1 MAYDRYKSA
10 AVGKDKLGNRFL
22 GTIIY
27 PEIPKSASDIYIM
40 ARKGD
45 RLDLLAY
52 SYYEDST
59 LWWIIAQANH
69 LGKGTLS
76 ISEPQRLR
84 IPTDLD
90 SILVSLEEK
99 QRSR

>member
-1 MAYDRYKSA
+1 MAFNRYKSA
-10 AVGKDKLGNRFL
+10 QIGIDKLGKRYIK
-22 GTIIY
+22 TILY
-27 PEIPKSASDIYIM
+27 PEIPKASSDIYIM

-45 RLDLLAY
+45 RLDLLAN

-69 LGKGTLS
+69 LGKGSLS
-76 ISEPQRLR
+76 ITEPQRLR

-90 SILVSLEEK
+90 RILSSLEEI

>member
-1 MAYDRYKSA
+1 MNRYKSIPIN
-10 AVGKDKLGNRFL
+10 KDKLGNRVY

-27 PEIPKSASDIYIM
+27 PGIPKRASDIYIM

-45 RLDLLAY
+45 RLDLLAH
-52 SYYEDST
+52 SYYEDVT
-59 LWWIIAQANH
+59 LWWVIAQANH

-84 IPTDLD
+84 IPTELE
-90 SILVSLEEK
+90 SILSSLETK

>member
-1 MAYDRYKSA
+1 MAFNRYKSA
-10 AVGKDKLGNRFL
+10 QIGIDKLGNRFIK
-22 GTIIY
+22 TIIY
-27 PEIPKSASDIYIM
+27 PEIQKTSSDIYIM

-45 RLDLLAY
+45 RLDLLAN

-76 ISEPQRLR
+76 ITEPQRLR
-84 IPTDLD
+84 IPTNLD
-90 SILVSLEEK
+90 PILSSLEEI